1 MGMIPID
8 DLTPGMVL
16 AADVHDRSGRL
27 LLGSDAELTAKHI
40 HVFRTWGIIEV
51 KIAGIEEDAGGP
63 VFPAEVSPEQVKEAE
78 AVITKRF
85 KHADLTNPAVKEL
98 YNLCVQQKVHYVGN

>member
-1 MGMIPID
+1 MGMIPMD

-27 LLGSDAELTAKHI
+27 LLGSGAELTAKHI

-51 KIAGIEEDAGGP
+51 KVEGIDEDSGGP
-63 VFPAEVSPEQVKEAE
+63 QFPAEVSPEQVKEVE
-78 AVITKRF
+78 ASVTVRF
-85 KHADLTNPAVKEL
+85 RHADLGHPAVKEL
-98 YNLCVQQKVHYVGN
+98 YNLCVQQKVQH